1 MKIRNITI
9 RLEEY
14 ETEDKLNESEKLLLE
29 KANASLQ
36 NAYAPYSEFKVGAAV
51 LLDNGEIVLGNNQ
64 ENAAYPSG
72 LCAERVA
79 LFQAKSVYPDT
90 EIKAVAITAYSEH
103 FHINHPI
110 TPCGGCRQVIAEVEG
125 RQNKS
130 IRIIMKGQTGAVH
143 VVDGIQNLLPLMFK
157 EEKLKR
163 SKHRNK

>member
-1 MKIRNITI
+1 MKVRNITI
-9 RLEEY
+9 QLEEY
-14 ETEDKLNESEKLLLE
+14 SKEDKLNETDKLLLE
-29 KANASLQ
+29 KASASLQ

-79 LFQAKSVYPDT
+79 LFHAKSVYPGA
-90 EIKAVAITAYSEH
+90 EVKAVAITAFSDN
-103 FHINHPI
+103 FHINHPV

-125 RQNKS
+125 RQNRS
-130 IRIIMKGQTGAVH
+130 IRILMKGQSDVVH
-143 VVDGIQNLLPLMFK
+143 IVEGITNLLPFMFK
-157 EEKLKR
+157 EENLKR